1 MNEASP
7 LYVMGCDWYFP
18 LSDSHQEFSTRAF
31 LRPLWELHR
40 VHPKLSLFLV
50 RDYIPPATEVH
61 LLCRPSGVFN
71 HRVCCGGRE
80 HFCLSSTGSRY
91 RSFLRQCLLLKG
103 PRMFR
108 KTASWTVRI
117 VGCSSPVAGCSALE
131 ALPLHHDLAS
141 TRIKRS
147 TAVLLD
153 PL

>member
-31 LRPLWELHR
+31 QRPLWELHR

-71 HRVCCGGRE
+71 HTVCCGGRE
-80 HFCLSSTGSRY
+80 HFCLSSTGSRC

-103 PRMFR
+103 PRMFLYR
-108 KTASWTVRI
+108 NLDGQDRWVQLTSRRLLCLGGFT
-117 VGCSSPVAGCSALE
+117 
-131 ALPLHHDLAS
+131 LAS
-141 TRIKRS
+141 RFSIH
-147 TAVLLD
+147 
-153 PL
+153 